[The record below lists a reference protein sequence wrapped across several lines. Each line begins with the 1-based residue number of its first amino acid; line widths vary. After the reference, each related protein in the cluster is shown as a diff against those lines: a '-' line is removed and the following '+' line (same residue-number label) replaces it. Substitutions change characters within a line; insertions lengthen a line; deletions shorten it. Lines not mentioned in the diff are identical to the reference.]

1 MGTPLRDYSNNLPL
15 MQCSCTVCMIS
26 VTLTSPP
33 YLWLQG
39 VYTNLVLWDGHLWNV
54 CDSSCMWLCKC
65 TSCNNFCHVRI
76 VPFSFCIYSSAE
88 INIDFCCSN
97 SGFPSDQIFEY
108 SSYSRH
114 QQNFPFFGDIFIFMD
129 LLFTDSAI
137 IYNSVTRNWTQ
148 DTWRESPVLYHWAVT
163 TKQLPALTIR
173 CIIQSCYL
181 GLAQNFF
188 KDGTHTRNWYT
199 LHRSWYLYI
208 ARMSPPLTELL
219 YYSTSKD

>member
-1 MGTPLRDYSNNLPL
+1 
-15 MQCSCTVCMIS
+15 MQCSCTYDLCDSDI
-26 VTLTSPP
+26 TSL
-33 YLWLQG
+33 YLCLQG
-39 VYTNLVLWDGHLWNV
+39 GYTTPVFWDSHLW
-54 CDSSCMWLCKC
+54 DSSCMWLCKC

-114 QQNFPFFGDIFIFMD
+114 QQNFPFLGDVFIFMD

-137 IYNSVTRNWTQ
+137 TYNSVTRNWTQ
-148 DTWRESPVLYHWAVT
+148 DIWLESPVLYHWAVT

-188 KDGTHTRNWYT
+188 
-199 LHRSWYLYI
+199 
-208 ARMSPPLTELL
+208 
-219 YYSTSKD
+219 